1 MSNKI
6 LEGLYYSKS
15 DEWIKVENDVATIG
29 ITFYAQDQLG
39 DIVYLEEMKTGTQI
53 KKGDTLTTIESVK
66 AVAEVFSP
74 LSGEIVEVNEV
85 VINDHSQIN
94 QDPYGNGWFAKIKMS
109 QPDET
114 KELMNA
120 ADYSEYRK
128 E

>member
-15 DEWIKVENDVATIG
+15 DEWVKVENDVATLG
-29 ITFYAQDQLG
+29 ITFYAQEQLG
-39 DIVYLEEMKTGTQI
+39 DIVYIENMKTGTEL

-74 LSGEIVEVNEV
+74 LSGEIMEVNED
-85 VINDHSQIN
+85 VINDPSQIN
-94 QDPYGNGWFAKIKMS
+94 QDPYGNGWFVKIKMS
-109 QPDET
+109 QPDEI

-120 ADYSEYRK
+120 VDYSEYRK

>member
-6 LEGLYYSKS
+6 LEGLFYSKS
-15 DEWIKVENDVATIG
+15 DEWVKVENDVATIG

-39 DIVYLEEMKTGTQI
+39 DIVYIEEFKAGTQI

-74 LSGEIVEVNEV
+74 LSGEIIEVNED
-85 VINDHSQIN
+85 VINDPSHIN
-94 QDPYGNGWFAKIKMS
+94 QDPYGSGWFVKIKMN
-109 QPDET
+109 QPDEI

-120 ADYSEYRK
+120 TDYSEYRK
-128 E
+128 